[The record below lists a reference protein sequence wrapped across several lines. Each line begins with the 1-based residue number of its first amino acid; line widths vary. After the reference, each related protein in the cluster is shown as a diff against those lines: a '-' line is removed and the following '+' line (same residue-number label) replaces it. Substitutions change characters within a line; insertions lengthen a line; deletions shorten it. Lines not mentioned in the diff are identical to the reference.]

1 VSEKLNMKPGK
12 ELQEF
17 GTSMRLDSELARVPG
32 RNFRQNHAYMQ
43 YSHRSRG
50 S

>member
-1 VSEKLNMKPGK
+1 MRPGK

-17 GTSMRLDSELARVPG
+17 GTSTWLDSELARVPG
-32 RNFRQNHAYMQ
+32 RNLLWNHAYMQ
-43 YSHRSRG
+43 YPHRSRG